1 MSTKSS
7 SFMNT
12 KLSRSEVIEIAIEQ
26 CLTNLETQ
34 IDSLNEQKVAEK
46 RLTPTEVMSIQ
57 HMIDIDVRSNYDDTH
72 TFYPRMDEFALRSK
86 PLPALVLERCKRVD
100 AINAKLK
107 PLQELRNKLKNNK
120 SLAKNIIIKEI
131 LESSEDGRDL
141 LSKINDFSVKIESAF
156 GDKKLLSL

>member
-7 SFMNT
+7 SFMDT
-12 KLSRSEVIEIAIEQ
+12 KLSRSEVIELAIEQ

-46 RLTPTEVMSIQ
+46 RLTPAEVMSIANL
-57 HMIDIDVRSNYDDTH
+57 IDVEITNSYDDTP
-72 TFYPRMDEFALRSK
+72 TFFSRMDAFGRCSK
-86 PLPALVLERCKRVD
+86 PMPALVWERYKRVE

-107 PLQELRNKLKNNK
+107 PLQDLRNKLRNNK
-120 SLAKNIIIKEI
+120 STAKNIILKEI

-141 LSKINDFSVKIESAF
+141 LSKIKDFSVKIESAF
-156 GDKKLLSL
+156 GDKKFLSR